1 MNKKLKKALK
11 WAGITIGIASVGVT
25 TYVLVKHP
33 EVGNEI
39 VGGLKKGCKK
49 ATSYVRSS
57 DNAAEP
63 QAPKRE
69 GRNNGG
75 YYKPRYNTTRKIN

>member
-11 WAGITIGIASVGVT
+11 WTGITIGIASVGVT

-33 EVGNEI
+33 EVSNEI

-49 ATSYVRSS
+49 ATSYVGGS
-57 DNAAEP
+57 DNAEP

-75 YYKPRYNTTRKIN
+75 YYKPRYNNKKN

>member
-1 MNKKLKKALK
+1 MNKKVKKVLK
-11 WAGITIGIASVGVT
+11 WAGIGIGIASVGVT

-49 ATSYVRSS
+49 ATSYVGSS
-57 DNAAEP
+57 DNAEP
-63 QAPKRE
+63 QVAPRRE
-69 GRNNGG
+69 GRNSGE
-75 YYKPRYNTTRKIN
+75 YYKPRYNNNKKN

>member
-1 MNKKLKKALK
+1 MNKKLKKTLK
-11 WAGITIGIASVGVT
+11 WAGIGIGVASVGVT
-25 TYVLVKHP
+25 TYVLIKHP
-33 EVGNEI
+33 EVSNEI

-49 ATSYVRSS
+49 ATSYVGGN
-57 DNAAEP
+57 DNASEP

-75 YYKPRYNTTRKIN
+75 YYKPRYNNKKN

>member
-1 MNKKLKKALK
+1 MNKKIKKALK
-11 WAGITIGIASVGVT
+11 WTGITIGIASVGVT

-33 EVGNEI
+33 EVGSEI

-49 ATSYVRSS
+49 ATSYVGG
-57 DNAAEP
+57 NAGNADP
-63 QAPKRE
+63 QTPRRE

-75 YYKPRYNTTRKIN
+75 YYKPRYNNKK

>member
-11 WAGITIGIASVGVT
+11 WTGITIGIASVGVT

-49 ATSYVRSS
+49 ATSYVGSN
-57 DNAAEP
+57 DAEP

-75 YYKPRYNTTRKIN
+75 YYKPRYNNKKN

>member
-1 MNKKLKKALK
+1 MNKKLKKTLK
-11 WAGITIGIASVGVT
+11 WAGIGIGVASVGVT
-25 TYVLVKHP
+25 TYVLIKHP
-33 EVGNEI
+33 EVSNEI
-39 VGGLKKGCKK
+39 VGGLKRGCKK
-49 ATSYVRSS
+49 ATSYVGGN

-75 YYKPRYNTTRKIN
+75 YYKPRYNNKKN

>member
-11 WAGITIGIASVGVT
+11 WTGITIGIASVGVT

-49 ATSYVRSS
+49 ATSYVAGS
-57 DNAAEP
+57 DAEP

-75 YYKPRYNTTRKIN
+75 YYKPRYNNKKN

>member
-1 MNKKLKKALK
+1 MNKKLKKTLK
-11 WAGITIGIASVGVT
+11 WAGIGIGVASVGVT
-25 TYVLVKHP
+25 TYVLIKHP
-33 EVGNEI
+33 EVSNEI

-49 ATSYVRSS
+49 ATSYVGGN
-57 DNAAEP
+57 DNSEP

-75 YYKPRYNTTRKIN
+75 YYKPRYNNKKN